1 MVHRV
6 EGKSEKRGLIAQK
19 QKPQALQRLRLFLC
33 LKDWKIFSNMDFSKL
48 VGALSPVFMWLVM
61 KKDSELPWVTRIAR
75 WVVLVLGTIF
85 FTGYVAHCFKEWF
98 L

>member
-1 MVHRV
+1 MAN
-6 EGKSEKRGLIAQK
+6 EQEKGERRKRRIWCRLK

-33 LKDWKIFSNMDFSKL
+33 LKDWKIFSDMDFSKL

-75 WVVLVLGTIF
+75 WVVLVF

>member
-1 MVHRV
+1 MAVVRGV
-6 EGKSEKRGLIAQK
+6 ESAAKEGGVVAKGKAAGGG
-19 QKPQALQRLRLFLC
+19 ALAAFLC

-48 VGALSPVFMWLVM
+48 VGALSPIFMWLVM

-75 WVVLVLGTIF
+75 WVVLVF